1 MFQVVGRWF
10 NEWEHALQ
18 LNVSKIVWSA
28 KDQAEIIE
36 ADKKK
41 KFSQESSVFLPSP
54 ENNKYSETYQTGSNI
69 ATKGRDRNLSIQDGM
84 TLKEGETVDSLDVE
98 ANRRNKGIVV
108 VDSSVQFSNDN
119 KLKNSKKVF
128 LKSGGGRENS
138 DKDFALRSR
147 IPISVCALPCKV
159 GEMKIISTVS
169 ITLKTKN
176 AYKTRNTS

>member
-1 MFQVVGRWF
+1 MQVVGRWF

-18 LNVSKIVWSA
+18 LNVSKIIWSA

-36 ADKKK
+36 ADKRKK
-41 KFSQESSVFLPSP
+41 LFQQSSLLPTP
-54 ENNKYSETYQTGSNI
+54 LGNDKYAETYQTGSSI
-69 ATKGRDRNLSIQDGM
+69 ATKGRDRNLSAQDGR
-84 TLKEGETVDSLDVE
+84 TLKEGETVDSVDVE

-128 LKSGGGRENS
+128 LKSGGGREKSN
-138 DKDFALRSR
+138 KDFALRSR

-169 ITLKTKN
+169 TTFKNKN
-176 AYKTRNTS
+176 AYKACNTT

>member
-1 MFQVVGRWF
+1 MQVVGRWF
-10 NEWEHALQ
+10 NEWEHALK

-36 ADKKK
+36 ADKRKK
-41 KFSQESSVFLPSP
+41 SFQQSSLFSPSL
-54 ENNKYSETYQTGSNI
+54 ENDKYSETYQTGSNI
-69 ATKGRDRNLSIQDGM
+69 ATKGRDRNLSTQDGR
-84 TLKEGETVDSLDVE
+84 TLKEGETVDSVDVE
-98 ANRRNKGIVV
+98 ANRRNKVIVV

-128 LKSGGGRENS
+128 LKSGGGREKSN
-138 DKDFALRSR
+138 KDFALRSR

-169 ITLKTKN
+169 TTFKNKN
-176 AYKTRNTS
+176 AYKACNTT